1 MWPRCQNGAAN
12 ADPPGNRDPTSGK
25 WGALKNRII
34 LSVLSVAVAGLSF
47 TASGSA
53 SALPGPA
60 SAASA
65 ADQRLDGATPA
76 AAGPARASATGAN
89 ASGRRKRPRLMP
101 LWRAQ
106 NNALDMA
113 EYLYLDPEATWSDY
127 GIGKCTRFSRSRVSC
142 YSYVEEDFFD
152 EYGLY
157 VDTMLCDWFTT
168 SSYNGRGKMNMKIE
182 QPDCVWISEI

>member
-1 MWPRCQNGAAN
+1 M
-12 ADPPGNRDPTSGK
+12 
-25 WGALKNRII
+25 KNRII

-65 ADQRLDGATPA
+65 ADQRLDGAIPA

-168 SSYNGRGKMNMKIE
+168 SYYPRFGRAKVVTSYPE
-182 QPDCVWISEI
+182 CVWLSEV